1 MIRPVVVFS
10 CLVASYFV
18 TMWIVLGYWEKAIVT
33 AVLAALVF
41 STTLLALSIATRNHP
56 WRAFWIANLALA
68 AFFGGIELFGIA
80 VIGTSAT
87 RFGGAPLSVDGHI
100 TLAGLASLF
109 LDVGICVLSNF
120 FGFSIARFLIARLN
134 L

>member
-1 MIRPVVVFS
+1 
-10 CLVASYFV
+10 
-18 TMWIVLGYWEKAIVT
+18 MWIVLGYWEKAIVT